1 MYEFRLQVIKASVV
15 SEVAL
20 WDEMKRSSWKA
31 GCFSAASTR
40 DQGRV
45 PRPAKFVDPKDIL
58 TIG

>member
-15 SEVAL
+15 SEVAQR
-20 WDEMKRSSWKA
+20 DEMKRSSL
-31 GCFSAASTR
+31 R

-45 PRPAKFVDPKDIL
+45 PRPAEFVDPKDIL